1 MPEVRAF
8 FLQRAPRRARAGP
21 AFRYRA
27 ASISI
32 ALPAGGVI
40 SSPASGA
47 EEPSTASVSER
58 FSAHLSRRPDLLPPD
73 SRIVLA
79 VSGGPDSVALLHL
92 AHSLAEEHRWQLV
105 AAHFDHG
112 LRDDSI
118 AEAEQVAAWVDALGI
133 RCHVGRPERPLDAR
147 QAALRDARYAFLR
160 AVTASED
167 ARRMA
172 TAHHADD
179 QAETVLFRVL
189 RGTGVRGLAGIPERR
204 GSIVRP
210 LLGFWR
216 AELEAYLTERSIA
229 YLTDPSNTDP
239 RWARARLRTQLLP
252 AMESAWEGPVRE
264 RLVEL
269 ARSAADADRAL
280 LEQAKEALRA
290 SSASPR
296 DKGVQF
302 VRSVFCRSHPIVQA
316 RALAVLAE
324 RLEDVRLS
332 RGGTRVA
339 VEFIKGG
346 RSGASMDIGRGLTL
360 RREFDYL
367 WLGVPNAEERSRSLT
382 VPAEGSGTE
391 TVSLDGRVFRVSWKR
406 DAQSERPESALSA
419 ENVLQVPSDA
429 VLPLEVRARRPGDG
443 IRLRGGRRKLK
454 RLLIDCRVPVS
465 ERSRIPVLSDAQG
478 RILWVWGVARAE
490 SRPAAGGLEETR
502 QVPTMIEIEELESAR
517 NGSSG

>member
-1 MPEVRAF
+1 
-8 FLQRAPRRARAGP
+8 
-21 AFRYRA
+21 
-27 ASISI
+27 
-32 ALPAGGVI
+32 
-40 SSPASGA
+40 
-47 EEPSTASVSER
+47 
-58 FSAHLSRRPDLLPPD
+58 
-73 SRIVLA
+73 
-79 VSGGPDSVALLHL
+79 
-92 AHSLAEEHRWQLV
+92 
-105 AAHFDHG
+105 
-112 LRDDSI
+112 
-118 AEAEQVAAWVDALGI
+118 
-133 RCHVGRPERPLDAR
+133 
-147 QAALRDARYAFLR
+147 
-160 AVTASED
+160 
-167 ARRMA
+167 
-172 TAHHADD
+172 
-179 QAETVLFRVL
+179 
-189 RGTGVRGLAGIPERR
+189 
-204 GSIVRP
+204 
-210 LLGFWR
+210 
-216 AELEAYLTERSIA
+216 
-229 YLTDPSNTDP
+229 
-239 RWARARLRTQLLP
+239 
-252 AMESAWEGPVRE
+252 
-264 RLVEL
+264 
-269 ARSAADADRAL
+269 
-280 LEQAKEALRA
+280 
-290 SSASPR
+290 
-296 DKGVQF
+296 
-302 VRSVFCRSHPIVQA
+302 
-316 RALAVLAE
+316 VLAE